1 MAGFIAGTHQR
12 PVAASMNLALPPGSV
27 LNGWVLA
34 VEAEGSGTPVTGAI
48 ASSATLLSAAANNMY
63 IRVLAKQLN
72 ATDIS
77 NGFLAVTGTTSGH
90 DWWALA
96 YDTSITGFDS
106 ASSFPLGSSFYGTR
120 GGVTQAFTTAPG
132 VTPNSGSDYV
142 AVLSFER
149 TVGAT
154 TVSSISQGVQDY
166 YNEDVTASNVSTLA
180 AHFTGPVAGAA
191 TGVSTVTYSSS
202 SGNGLAFLLPMTVPT
217 RDINLTNTAV
227 EPDRL
232 KATTV
237 EPDRIIT

>member
-63 IRVLAKQLN
+63 IQVLAKQLN
-72 ATDIS
+72 ATDIV
-77 NGFLAVTGTTSGH
+77 NQFLAVTGTTSGH

-96 YDTSITGFDS
+96 YDTSITGFDT
-106 ASSFPLGSSFYGTR
+106 ANSFPLSASFYGTR
-120 GGVTQAFTTAPG
+120 GGVTQAFTTAPS
-132 VTPNSGSDYV
+132 VIPNSGSDYV

-166 YNEDVTASNVSTLA
+166 YNEDVATSNVSTLA
-180 AHFTGPVAGAA
+180 AHFTGPPAGAA

-202 SGNGLAFLLPMTVPT
+202 SGNGLTFLLPMTVPT
-217 RDINLTNTAV
+217 RDINLTGLAV

-232 KATTV
+232 KAATV